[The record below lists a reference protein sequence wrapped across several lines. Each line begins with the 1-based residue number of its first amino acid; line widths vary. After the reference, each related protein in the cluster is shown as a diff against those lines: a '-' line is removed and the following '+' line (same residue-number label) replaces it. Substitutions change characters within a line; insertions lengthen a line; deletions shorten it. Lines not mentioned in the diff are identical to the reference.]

1 MRLAWTGP
9 SFAVLTLLAGC
20 GPDYSPNT
28 YSVSAVQQANKV
40 QRGEIIGVRA
50 IDVSSSGMA
59 GAATGAA
66 AGGAIGGAAG
76 STGTGAVTTALGAIG
91 GGLVGGL
98 LGTSVEHATADTS
111 AFEYV
116 VREFDKDQT
125 LVSVTQKDAVPL
137 KIGTKVLVIGGNQ
150 ARIVPDY
157 TVDPN
162 ASKASATA
170 PATTPAT
177 ATPTTT
183 APPAD
188 APTALAPGT
197 PAGSSPA
204 AAPTAPTALGTP
216 APPTTTEPSPAPV
229 ATAPLPAPA
238 PAATPSAPA
247 ATP

>member
-1 MRLAWTGP
+1 MRLAWTAP

-157 TVDPN
+157 TVDPD

-170 PATTPAT
+170 P